1 MEIKK
6 KKKKFNLYNMLNPEL
21 DRKDAKKDR
30 DVEKLNFVGFFK
42 LLGRRISTILSAN
55 IFFVLGNFPAFFVL
69 VIFSGLI
76 NDHSI
81 VPQSLSFSNLYGA
94 MQIAGGNTPLS
105 AVLQGVSGSPVTE
118 NEYNPPLLILF
129 VCLSC
134 LVFLTFGVVNCG
146 CAHLLRSV
154 VRQEPVFLMQDFFGT
169 VKKNWKQGLVL
180 GIFDLLFFG
189 LIVYDIWAF
198 YLNYAYSFFFSI
210 GFFLSLGIFVLY
222 LFARMYMYML
232 TITFDLKLHKIIK
245 NSFIFA
251 FLGFKRNV
259 LALIGQIALVA
270 IVIAL
275 IMTGALMAL
284 GAVLPLVILFGIGLF
299 MGYYASYKVIKK
311 YMIDPYYD
319 ENGNPIASE
328 PEEDEEVTEVTEIEE
343 EAKAQA

>member
-21 DRKDAKKDR
+21 DRKDAKKDG

-42 LLGRRISTILSAN
+42 LAGRRISTILSAN
-55 IFFVLGNFPAFFVL
+55 IFFVLGNFPAFFIL

-94 MQIAGGNTPLS
+94 MQMTSNSPLS
-105 AVLQGVSGSPVTE
+105 AVLQGVSGTPVTE
-118 NEYNPPLLILF
+118 NEYNLPLLILF
-129 VCLSC
+129 ICLSC

-169 VKKNWKQGLVL
+169 IKKNWKQGLVL

-232 TITFDLKLHKIIK
+232 TITFDLKLYKIIK

-251 FLGFKRNV
+251 FLGFKRNI
-259 LALIGQIALVA
+259 LALIGQIGLIA
-270 IVIAL
+270 IVVAL

-284 GAVLPLVILFGIGLF
+284 GAVLPLVILFALGLF
-299 MGYYASYKVIKK
+299 MGYYAAYKVIKK

-319 ENGNPIASE
+319 ENGNPIDPEAE
-328 PEEDEEVTEVTEIEE
+328 DFQEEDEEELEE
-343 EAKAQA
+343 GVEA

>member
-1 MEIKK
+1 MEIK
-6 KKKKFNLYNMLNPEL
+6 KKKKFNLYNFLNPEL
-21 DRKDAKKDR
+21 DRKDAKKDD
-30 DVEKLNFVGFFK
+30 DVAKLNFVGFFK
-42 LLGRRISTILSAN
+42 LLGRRFSTVLSAN
-55 IFFVLGNFPAFFVL
+55 IFFVLGNFPIFFL
-69 VIFSGLI
+69 FVIFSGMI

-81 VPQSLSFSNLYGA
+81 SPQSLSFSNLYGA
-94 MQIAGGNTPLS
+94 MQFSGNTPLS

-118 NEYNPPLLILF
+118 NEYNLPLLILF
-129 VCLSC
+129 ICLTC
-134 LVFLTFGVVNCG
+134 LIFLTFGVVNCG
-146 CAHLLRSV
+146 CTHLLRSV
-154 VRQEPVFLMQDFFGT
+154 VRQEPVFLMQDFFGA
-169 VKKNWKQGLVL
+169 VKKNWKQGLAL

-189 LIVYDIWAF
+189 LILYDIWAF

-259 LALIGQIALVA
+259 LALIGQILLIV

-284 GAVLPLVILFGIGLF
+284 GAVLPLVILFGLGMF

-319 ENGNPIASE
+319 AEGNPLNGEESAEDTAPQESE
-328 PEEDEEVTEVTEIEE
+328 ADLELTH
-343 EAKAQA
+343 QA

>member
-1 MEIKK
+1 MELKR
-6 KKKKFNLYNMLNPEL
+6 KKKFNLYNILNPEF
-21 DRKDAKKDR
+21 DKKDAKKDE
-30 DVEKLNFVGFFK
+30 DVNSLNFVGFFK
-42 LLGRRISTILSAN
+42 LVGRRFSTILSAN
-55 IFFVLGNFPAFFVL
+55 IFFVLGNFPAFFLL

-94 MQIAGGNTPLS
+94 MQFAGSSPLS

-118 NEYNPPLLILF
+118 NEYNPILLGIFIGLA
-129 VCLSC
+129 C

-169 VKKNWKQGLVL
+169 VKKNWKQGLFL
-180 GIFDLLFFG
+180 GIFDLLFFA
-189 LIVYDIWAF
+189 LILYDIWVF
-198 YLNYAYSFFFSI
+198 YLNYPYSIFYSI

-222 LFARMYMYML
+222 LFARMYFYML

-245 NSFIFA
+245 NAFIFA
-251 FLGFKRNV
+251 FLGFKRNI
-259 LALIGQIALVA
+259 LALIGQVAL
-270 IVIAL
+270 IVLVVML

-284 GAVLPLVILFGIGLF
+284 GAVLPLVILFGLGLF

-319 ENGNPIASE
+319 EHGNPLSSSE
-328 PEEDEEVTEVTEIEE
+328 EKSEEQTEVDEEEDGDSELK
-343 EAKAQA
+343 EA